1 MEPTTP
7 QPAIPTRVPPT
18 DAAAPAG
25 PAWMKRVPLITGS
38 LAALAGYLTVR
49 GADLS
54 NNAIYWSNQA
64 VLMQAAASDKWTEYQ
79 AASTKARVVEVTLL
93 TLPADAAAARPR
105 LEADA
110 AELRSRQPAIRA
122 EAIALEHKRDDNLSA
137 GQARL
142 REKDLTDY
150 AGVAAQ
156 LGIALASIA
165 ALTRRPEWFTIAVV
179 VGLAAVGL
187 TAYSLAEH
195 FHLLA
200 HLLHRPIPTTG
211 PTTAP

>member
-1 MEPTTP
+1 MSESTTAAP
-7 QPAIPTRVPPT
+7 SGP
-18 DAAAPAG
+18 AAADPAS

-64 VLMQAAASDKWTEYQ
+64 VLMQAQASNKWAEYQ
-79 AASTKARVVEVTLL
+79 ADSVKARVVEVALA
-93 TLPADAAAARPR
+93 TLPADAPAAAARSK
-105 LEADA
+105 LTADA
-110 AELRSRQPAIRA
+110 AVLRARQPASEA
-122 EAIALEHKRDDNLSA
+122 EAVAFQVRRDDDLA
-137 GQARL
+137 DGQKRL
-142 REKDLTDY
+142 KEKDLTDY

-187 TAYSLAEH
+187 TAYSLASH
-195 FHLLA
+195 FHLLEHA
-200 HLLHRPIPTTG
+200 RLLVHHG
-211 PTTAP
+211 